1 MWIIF
6 LWKTHTCELQSA
18 ETLLYGTQLFGTLTH
33 VGHNHVEDL
42 FSFEYLTPAGQNV
55 TCDTKYRIFCCTL

>member
-1 MWIIF
+1 MWNIF
-6 LWKTHTCELQSA
+6 LWDTHKCELQSA
-18 ETLLYGTQLFGTLTH
+18 ETLIWNTVVGNTHTLH

-55 TCDTKYRIFCCTL
+55 TCDTKY